1 MDFIAFCKSLQST
14 ALASGIR
21 DSLLLFPL
29 LEALHVMALV
39 LVFGSIVVV
48 DLRALGLASRSR
60 LFSLHHGCLDVQ
72 H

>member
-1 MDFIAFCKSLQST
+1 MDFTAFSKSLEST

-21 DSLLLFPL
+21 DSLLWFPL

-48 DLRALGLASRSR
+48 DLRALGLASRWR
-60 LFSLHHGCLDVQ
+60 
-72 H
+72 